1 MRRRRNRHRSRQKGF
16 FTFSGH
22 HRALGAQAPP
32 CITLDRGATTMN
44 ARLAALALAATLAA
58 CTTTS
63 PDVVR
68 REDANRMSTVTDAVV
83 LSVRPVTVEGQQS
96 GVGGAAGGVVG
107 AIAGGSV
114 GSGRRDSTV
123 GGVLGAVAGAVVG
136 NAIERASTREE
147 AVEVM
152 VQLRNGERRAIVQ
165 AKGTEELRAGDPVII
180 VTTGG
185 KVRVTRAP
193 AVVPATPAGAPAQ
206 RS

>member
-1 MRRRRNRHRSRQKGF
+1 MHWLRGPTWWRADQRRHW
-16 FTFSGH
+16 
-22 HRALGAQAPP
+22 
-32 CITLDRGATTMN
+32 
-44 ARLAALALAATLAA
+44 
-58 CTTTS
+58 
-63 PDVVR
+63 
-68 REDANRMSTVTDAVV
+68 
-83 LSVRPVTVEGQQS
+83 
-96 GVGGAAGGVVG
+96 AG
-107 AIAGGSV
+107 
-114 GSGRRDSTV
+114 D
-123 GGVLGAVAGAVVG
+123 AVAGAVVG
-136 NAIERASTREE
+136 NAIERVTTKEE

>member
-1 MRRRRNRHRSRQKGF
+1 
-16 FTFSGH
+16 
-22 HRALGAQAPP
+22 
-32 CITLDRGATTMN
+32 MN
-44 ARLAALALAATLAA
+44 ARLTALALAATLTA

-83 LSVRPVTVEGQQS
+83 LSVRPVKVEGQQS
-96 GVGGAAGGVVG
+96 GVGGTAGGVVG
-107 AIAGGSV
+107 AIAGGSL

-123 GGVLGAVAGAVVG
+123 GSVLGAVAGAVVG
-136 NAIERASTREE
+136 NDIERTTTQEE
-147 AVEVM
+147 ALEVM

-165 AKGTEELRAGDPVII
+165 AKGTEDLRAGDPVII

-193 AVVPATPAGAPAQ
+193 GVVPAPAAGAPAQ

>member
-1 MRRRRNRHRSRQKGF
+1 MYLR
-16 FTFSGH
+16 
-22 HRALGAQAPP
+22 
-32 CITLDRGATTMN
+32 CIT
-44 ARLAALALAATLAA
+44 LALAATLAA

-63 PDVVR
+63 PDVIK
-68 REDANRMSTVTDAVV
+68 REDANRMSSVIDAVV

-96 GVGGAAGGVVG
+96 GIGGTAGGVVG
-107 AIAGGSV
+107 AIAGGSI
-114 GSGRRDSTV
+114 GSGRRDNTV

-136 NAIERASTREE
+136 NAIERASTKEE

>member
-1 MRRRRNRHRSRQKGF
+1 
-16 FTFSGH
+16 
-22 HRALGAQAPP
+22 
-32 CITLDRGATTMN
+32 MN
-44 ARLAALALAATLAA
+44 ARLPALALAATLAA

-107 AIAGGSV
+107 AVAGSSM

-123 GGVLGAVAGAVVG
+123 GSVLGAVAGAVVG
-136 NAIERASTREE
+136 NAIERVTTKEE

-193 AVVPATPAGAPAQ
+193 TVVPATPAGAPAQ

>member
-1 MRRRRNRHRSRQKGF
+1 MATS
-16 FTFSGH
+16 
-22 HRALGAQAPP
+22 ALTQLLTETLWGGEQGLDYLIVDLPP
-32 CITLDRGATTMN
+32 GTGDIQL
-44 ARLAALALAATLAA
+44 TLAQKI
-58 CTTTS
+58 
-63 PDVVR
+63 P
-68 REDANRMSTVTDAVV
+68 
-83 LSVRPVTVEGQQS
+83 
-96 GVGGAAGGVVG
+96 
-107 AIAGGSV
+107 
-114 GSGRRDSTV
+114 
-123 GGVLGAVAGAVVG
+123 VAGAVVG
-136 NAIERASTREE
+136 NAIERASTKEE

>member
-1 MRRRRNRHRSRQKGF
+1 
-16 FTFSGH
+16 
-22 HRALGAQAPP
+22 
-32 CITLDRGATTMN
+32 MN

-123 GGVLGAVAGAVVG
+123 GSVLGAVAGAVVG
-136 NAIERASTREE
+136 NAIERASTKEE

-193 AVVPATPAGAPAQ
+193 AVVPAMPAGAPAQ